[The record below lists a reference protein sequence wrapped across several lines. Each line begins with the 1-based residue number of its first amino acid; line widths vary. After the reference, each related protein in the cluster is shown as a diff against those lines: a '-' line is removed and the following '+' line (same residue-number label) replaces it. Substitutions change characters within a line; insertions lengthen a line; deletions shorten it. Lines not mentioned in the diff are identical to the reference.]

1 MSLAIELHNQNNI
14 SIFELKGRILSDSDL
29 VEPNNLLT
37 ALKDWNI
44 IFDLSQL
51 THTNSS
57 GIAFMVKS
65 MTRAR
70 INNGDVVLVNP
81 NTGLS
86 KLFEITKMHEVFT
99 IYETLE
105 TAKNHFKH

>member
-1 MSLAIELHNQNNI
+1 MSLAIELHKINEG

-29 VEPNNLLT
+29 IEPNAILNSIT
-37 ALKDWNI
+37 DWNL
-44 IFDLSQL
+44 IFDLSQF

-57 GIAFMVKS
+57 GIAFMIKS

-81 NTGLS
+81 NSGL
-86 KLFEITKMHEVFT
+86 KNLFEITKMHEVFT
-99 IYETLE
+99 IFVSLE
-105 TAKNHFKH
+105 DAKNHFKK

>member
-1 MSLAIELHNQNNI
+1 MSLAIELHKANQL
-14 SIFELKGRILSDSDL
+14 SIFELKGRIISDNDL
-29 VEPNNLLT
+29 VEPNNLLNS
-37 ALKDWNI
+37 LKDWNI
-44 IFDLSQL
+44 VFDLTQL

-81 NTGLS
+81 NSGLS

-105 TAKNHFKH
+105 DAKNHFKQ

>member
-1 MSLAIELHNQNNI
+1 MSLAIELHKASPL
-14 SIFELKGRILSDSDL
+14 SIFELKVRIISDNDL
-29 VEPNNLLT
+29 VEPNNLLNS
-37 ALKDWNI
+37 LKDWNI
-44 IFDLSQL
+44 VFDLTQL

-70 INNGDVVLVNP
+70 INNGDVVLLNP
-81 NTGLS
+81 NSGLS

-105 TAKNHFKH
+105 DAKNHFKQ

>member
-1 MSLAIELHNQNNI
+1 M
-14 SIFELKGRILSDSDL
+14 
-29 VEPNNLLT
+29 VEPNNLLNS
-37 ALKDWNI
+37 LKDWNI
-44 IFDLSQL
+44 VFDLTQL

-70 INNGDVVLVNP
+70 INNGDVVLLNP
-81 NTGLS
+81 NSGLS

-105 TAKNHFKH
+105 DAKNHFKQ

>member
-1 MSLAIELHNQNNI
+1 MSLAIELQKQNNI
-14 SIFELKGRILSDSDL
+14 SIFELKGRILSDADL
-29 VEPNNLLT
+29 VDPNNLFT
-37 ALKDWNI
+37 DLKVWNI

-81 NTGLS
+81 NSGLA
-86 KLFEITKMHEVFT
+86 KLFEITKIHEVFS
-99 IYETLE
+99 IYDTLE
-105 TAKNHFKH
+105 NAKNHFKQ

>member
-1 MSLAIELHNQNNI
+1 MSLAIELHKESNI
-14 SIFELKGRILSDSDL
+14 SILELKGRILSESDL
-29 VEPNNLLT
+29 IEPNNLLNSI
-37 ALKDWNI
+37 KDWNI

-81 NTGLS
+81 NNGLS

-99 IYETLE
+99 ICDSLE
-105 TAKNHFKH
+105 DAKNHFKH

>member
-1 MSLAIELHNQNNI
+1 MSLTIELHKVDQI

-29 VEPNNLLT
+29 VEPNKLLNS
-37 ALKDWNI
+37 LKDWNI
-44 IFDLSQL
+44 VFDLTQL

-70 INNGDVVLVNP
+70 INNGDVVLVSP
-81 NTGLS
+81 NSGLS

-99 IYETLE
+99 ICDSLDD
-105 TAKNHFKH
+105 AKNHFKQ

>member
-1 MSLAIELHNQNNI
+1 MSLNIELHKVDGI
-14 SIFELKGRILSDSDL
+14 SIFELKGRILSDTDL

-37 ALKDWNI
+37 SIKDWNI

-70 INNGDVVLVNP
+70 INNGDVVLLNP
-81 NTGLS
+81 NTGLA

-99 IYETLE
+99 ICETLE
-105 TAKNHFKH
+105 DAKNHFKQ

>member
-1 MSLAIELHNQNNI
+1 MSLAIELHKTSQL
-14 SIFELKGRILSDSDL
+14 SVFELKGRIISDNDL
-29 VEPNNLLT
+29 VEPNNLLNS
-37 ALKDWNI
+37 LKDWNI
-44 IFDLSQL
+44 VFDLTQL

-70 INNGDVVLVNP
+70 INNGDVVLLNP
-81 NTGLS
+81 NSGLS

-105 TAKNHFKH
+105 DAKNHFKQ

>member
-1 MSLAIELHNQNNI
+1 MSLAIELHKASPL
-14 SIFELKGRILSDSDL
+14 SIFVLKGRIISDNDL
-29 VEPNNLLT
+29 VEPNNLLNS
-37 ALKDWNI
+37 LKDWNI
-44 IFDLSQL
+44 VFDLTQL

-70 INNGDVVLVNP
+70 INNGDVVLLNP
-81 NTGLS
+81 NSGLS

-99 IYETLE
+99 IYKTLDD
-105 TAKNHFKH
+105 AKNHFKQ

>member
-1 MSLAIELHNQNNI
+1 MSLAIELHKASPL
-14 SIFELKGRILSDSDL
+14 SIFELKGRIISDNDL
-29 VEPNNLLT
+29 VEPNNILNS
-37 ALKDWNI
+37 LKDWNI
-44 IFDLSQL
+44 VFDLTQL

-70 INNGDVVLVNP
+70 INNGDVVLLNP
-81 NTGLS
+81 NSGLS

-99 IYETLE
+99 IYETLDD
-105 TAKNHFKH
+105 AKNHFKQ

>member
-1 MSLAIELHNQNNI
+1 MSLAIELHKA
-14 SIFELKGRILSDSDL
+14 SPLYIFELKGRIISDNDL
-29 VEPNNLLT
+29 VEPNNLLNS
-37 ALKDWNI
+37 LKDWNI
-44 IFDLSQL
+44 VFDLTQL

-70 INNGDVVLVNP
+70 INNGDVVLLNP
-81 NTGLS
+81 NSGLS

-99 IYETLE
+99 IYETLDD
-105 TAKNHFKH
+105 AKNHFKQ

>member
-1 MSLAIELHNQNNI
+1 MSLEIELQKENNI
-14 SIFELKGRILSDSDL
+14 SIFVLKGRILSDSDL
-29 VEPNNLLT
+29 LEPNNILT
-37 ALKDWNI
+37 ALNDWNI
-44 IFDLSQL
+44 IFDLEQL

-70 INNGDVVLVNP
+70 INNGDVVLLNP
-81 NTGLS
+81 NSGLS

-105 TAKNHFKH
+105 NAKNHFKQ

>member
-1 MSLAIELHNQNNI
+1 MSINIELHKVDGI
-14 SIFELKGRILSDSDL
+14 SIFELKGRVLSDSDL
-29 VEPNNLLT
+29 VEPNNLLN
-37 ALKDWNI
+37 ALKDWNLV
-44 IFDLSQL
+44 FDLTQL

-70 INNGDVVLVNP
+70 INNGDVVLLNP
-81 NTGLS
+81 NAGLA

-99 IYETLE
+99 ICETLE
-105 TAKNHFKH
+105 DAKNHFKH

>member
-1 MSLAIELHNQNNI
+1 MSLTVELRNDNQV
-14 SIFELKGRILSDSDL
+14 SIFKLKGRILSDADL
-29 VEPNNLLT
+29 VEPNNLLN

-44 IFDLSQL
+44 VFDLAHL

-70 INNGDVVLVNP
+70 INNGDVVLINP
-81 NTGLS
+81 NNGLS

-99 IYETLE
+99 ICETLDD
-105 TAKNHFKH
+105 AKNHFKQ

>member
-1 MSLAIELHNQNNI
+1 VSLEIELQKENNI
-14 SIFELKGRILSDSDL
+14 SIFVLKGRILSDSDL
-29 VEPNNLLT
+29 LEPNNILT
-37 ALKDWNI
+37 ALNDWNI
-44 IFDLSQL
+44 IFDLEQL

-70 INNGDVVLVNP
+70 INNGDVVLLNP
-81 NTGLS
+81 NSGLS

-105 TAKNHFKH
+105 NAKNHFKQ

>member
-1 MSLAIELHNQNNI
+1 MSLAIELHKASPL
-14 SIFELKGRILSDSDL
+14 SIFELKGRIISDNDL
-29 VEPNNLLT
+29 VEPNNLLNS
-37 ALKDWNI
+37 LKDWNI
-44 IFDLSQL
+44 VFDLTQL

-70 INNGDVVLVNP
+70 INNGDVVLLNP
-81 NTGLS
+81 NSGLS

-99 IYETLE
+99 IYKTLE
-105 TAKNHFKH
+105 TAKNHFKQ

>member
-14 SIFELKGRILSDSDL
+14 SIFELKGRILSDTDL

-37 ALKDWNI
+37 SVKDWNI

-81 NTGLS
+81 NSGLS

-99 IYETLE
+99 IYETLDD
-105 TAKNHFKH
+105 AKNHFKQ

>member
-1 MSLAIELHNQNNI
+1 MSLAIELHKASQL
-14 SIFELKGRILSDSDL
+14 SIFELKGRIISDNDL
-29 VEPNNLLT
+29 VEPNNLLNS
-37 ALKDWNI
+37 LKDWNI
-44 IFDLSQL
+44 VFDLTQL

-70 INNGDVVLVNP
+70 INNGDVVLLNP
-81 NTGLS
+81 NSGLS

-99 IYETLE
+99 IYETLDD
-105 TAKNHFKH
+105 AKNHFKQ